1 MMRINANGFNLNS
14 DHGVKPSSL
23 AKMPLYEHSIQF
35 A

>member
-23 AKMPLYEHSIQF
+23 AKMPLYENLF
-35 A
+35 